1 MGRKIN
7 EDKYGISDRR
17 YKELVYFCLQYRE
30 WKKWLKDN
38 TGRPAGCPGDMLPK
52 GKGGH
57 RDPVAALAIKRQK
70 LLCKCRA
77 LEMAAEEASPLLAKY
92 IIKHVTDGNITYRY
106 LSMVL
111 NMPCSKKKYYEARR
125 KFFWILDKKI

>member
-38 TGRPAGCPGDMLPK
+38 QGMLAGHQGDMLPK

-57 RDPVAALAIKRQK
+57 GDPVAMLAIKREK
-70 LLCKCRA
+70 LLGRCSV
-77 LEMAAEEASPLLAKY
+77 LETAAEEASPLFAEY
-92 IIKHVTDGNITYRY
+92 IIRHVTDSNVTYRY

-111 NMPCSKKKYYEARR
+111 HMPCSKKKYYEMRR
-125 KFFWILDKKI
+125 KFFWLLDKKI

>member
-38 TGRPAGCPGDMLPK
+38 QGMLAGHQCDILPK
-52 GKGGH
+52 GEGGH
-57 RDPVAALAIKRQK
+57 SDPVAMLAIKREK
-70 LLCKCRA
+70 LLGKCRV
-77 LEMAAEEASPLLAKY
+77 LEMAAEEASPLLARY
-92 IIKHVTDGNITYRY
+92 IIRHVTDGNVTYRY

-111 NMPCSKKKYYEARR
+111 KMPCGTKKYYEARR